1 MNPSLP
7 AAAPAPAQPDS
18 VAAPAASNVTTL
30 PRRRGLPKVT
40 LQVLSIVGG
49 LLTWQLVASSG
60 LVQPLFLPKLS
71 DVLAD
76 LWKLLSSG
84 KINQDL
90 IVSGTEFGLGM
101 ALALAVGIAVGV
113 LMGISSRVDR
123 LLIWWV
129 SGFDATPRIAF
140 APLLIIWFGIGL
152 ESKVV
157 LVFISA
163 LFPVLLST
171 ASGVRTTSRELL
183 EMADSFSVPR
193 ALQFRAIILPGAVP
207 FVITGIRLGI
217 TRGLIGIVV
226 GEMISSTQGIGHVLS
241 DASDRFDMVR
251 VFAMIIVLAM
261 VGVTLT
267 TLARA
272 LERRFD
278 SWRAT

>member
-1 MNPSLP
+1 MNPTLP
-7 AAAPAPAQPDS
+7 ATAPAEGTT
-18 VAAPAASNVTTL
+18 APAAVGPASGVL
-30 PRRRGLPKVT
+30 RSRSFRPRIS
-40 LQVLSIVGG
+40 LQLVSIVGG
-49 LLTWQLVASSG
+49 LLSWQLISSSG
-60 LVQPLFLPKLS
+60 FVDPLFLPKLS
-71 DVLAD
+71 DILAD
-76 LWKLLSSG
+76 LWNLLFSG
-84 KINQDL
+84 KLNEHL
-90 IVSGTEFGLGM
+90 VASGIEFGVGM
-101 ALALAVGIAVGV
+101 LLALAVGISVGV
-113 LMGISSRVDR
+113 AMGASTRIDK

-152 ESKVV
+152 ESKMV

-163 LFPVLLST
+163 LFPILLST
-171 ASGVRTTSRELL
+171 ASGVRTTSRELI
-183 EMADSFSVPR
+183 EMANSFSIPR
-193 ALQFRAIILPGAVP
+193 TMQFRAIVLPGAVP

-226 GEMISSTQGIGHVLS
+226 GEMIASTKGVGYLLAS
-241 DASDRFDMVR
+241 ASDTFNMVR
-251 VFAMIIVLAM
+251 VFSLIIILAL